1 MSQNQAITKLQSTIL
16 GAKFRERLLSQ
27 MGDPR
32 IADKMANVLATEI
45 ARTPKLAQCDPSSVL
60 MAALRCARY
69 NLEPGE
75 GLACLTPMGGRCEF
89 QIEYKG
95 MVLLMDR
102 TGRLQDINTVV
113 VHETD
118 EFEYYVD
125 TSLDDGYIIRHRR
138 GFGNRGPMVAVYC
151 VIRLIEGGNYHVVMD
166 REEVEDIRDKASRGS
181 QNPNSPWV
189 KYASAMWRKTAI
201 KQAAK
206 VCPLTSDIVSADRV
220 DDLAMV
226 GVEQPVV
233 PGVPVAAIKE
243 MAQVDRQDRH
253 TTRKDFQQ
261 EVATS
266 TVAMLEEEVDGSVGD
281 TTEAKP
287 SEDKVPVS
295 SPATRKKS
303 TKNIEKDA
311 YLEIALCSKGWD
323 RTLALKKAQGLMQ
336 KDTVKLTAEDWKQC
350 QQKARDTAEEPLPDN
365 PLVHGGKLENKF
377 RQVKAFT
384 PPDGK
389 PKEDDESQFNLI

>member
-1 MSQNQAITKLQSTIL
+1 LMSQNQAITRLQSTIL
-16 GAKFRERLLSQ
+16 GEKFRERLLSQ
-27 MGDPR
+27 MGDAR

-113 VHETD
+113 VHEND

-220 DDLAMV
+220 DDLAEV
-226 GVEQPVV
+226 GVPQPPP
-233 PGVPVAAIKE
+233 PGVTAVEIEELSRPALEDVAEQVAEI
-243 MAQVDRQDRH
+243 AQV
-253 TTRKDFQQ
+253 
-261 EVATS
+261 S
-266 TVAMLEEEVDGSVGD
+266 TPQP
-281 TTEAKP
+281 TK
-287 SEDKVPVS
+287 
-295 SPATRKKS
+295 TRKKS

-311 YLEIALCSKGWD
+311 YLEIALAAKGWD
-323 RTLALKKAQGLMQ
+323 RTLAIKKAQLLMQ
-336 KDTVKLTAEDWKQC
+336 KDTVRLTAEDWKYC

-377 RQVKAFT
+377 KQVKAFT

-389 PKEDDESQFNLI
+389 VVTSPAEEDDQYAFKV

>member
-16 GAKFRERLLSQ
+16 GDKFRERLLSQ

-113 VHETD
+113 VHEND

-151 VIRLIEGGNYHVVMD
+151 VIRLIDGGNYHVVMD

-226 GVEQPVV
+226 GVEQPAP

-243 MAQVDRQDRH
+243 MAQVDHRQDRH
-253 TTRKDFQQ
+253 ATRKDFQQ

-266 TVAMLEEEVDGSVGD
+266 TVAMLEEEVVNKPAAS
-281 TTEAKP
+281 TAPAK
-287 SEDKVPVS
+287 
-295 SPATRKKS
+295 RKKS

-350 QQKARDTAEEPLPDN
+350 QQKIRDTSEEPMPDK
-365 PLVHGGKLENKF
+365 PQLENKF
-377 RQVKAFT
+377 KQGTKFKVPQGAAEEKPREDEEQFAF
-384 PPDGK
+384 
-389 PKEDDESQFNLI
+389 I

>member
-95 MVLLMDR
+95 MGLLMDR

-138 GFGNRGPMVAVYC
+138 GLGNRGPMVAVYC

-266 TVAMLEEEVDGSVGD
+266 TVAMLEEEVDGSAGD

-323 RTLALKKAQGLMQ
+323 RTLALKKAQGLME
-336 KDTVKLTAEDWKQC
+336 KDTVKLTDEDWKQC
-350 QQKARDTAEEPLPDN
+350 QQKIRDTSEEPMPDK
-365 PLVHGGKLENKF
+365 PQLENKF
-377 RQVKAFT
+377 KQGTQFRVPQGAAEE
-384 PPDGK
+384 K
-389 PKEDDESQFNLI
+389 PKEDEEQFAFI

>member
-16 GAKFRERLLSQ
+16 GDKFRERLLSQ

-113 VHETD
+113 VHEND

-151 VIRLIEGGNYHVVMD
+151 VIRLIDGGNYHVVMD

-226 GVEQPVV
+226 GVEQPAP

-243 MAQVDRQDRH
+243 MAQVDRPVD
-253 TTRKDFQQ
+253 
-261 EVATS
+261 ETS
-266 TVAMLEEEVDGSVGD
+266 V
-281 TTEAKP
+281 KP
-287 SEDKVPVS
+287 SQGKGPVPS
-295 SPATRKKS
+295 TPAASTAPAKRKKS

-350 QQKARDTAEEPLPDN
+350 QQKIRDTSEEPMPDK
-365 PLVHGGKLENKF
+365 PQLENKF
-377 RQVKAFT
+377 KQGTKFKVPQGAAEEKPREDEEQFAF
-384 PPDGK
+384 
-389 PKEDDESQFNLI
+389 I

>member
-1 MSQNQAITKLQSTIL
+1 MSQNQAITRLQSTIL
-16 GAKFRERLLSQ
+16 GEKFRERLLSQ
-27 MGDPR
+27 MGDAR

-113 VHETD
+113 VHEND
-118 EFEYYVD
+118 EFGYYVD
-125 TSLDDGYIIRHRR
+125 TSLEDGYIIRHRR

-151 VIRLIEGGNYHVVMD
+151 VIRLIGGGNYHVVMD

-233 PGVPVAAIKE
+233 PGVPVAAITE
-243 MAQVDRQDRH
+243 MAQADRPVVRPE
-253 TTRKDFQQ
+253 FQQ
-261 EVATS
+261 EVAAS

-287 SEDKVPVS
+287 SEDKVPVP
-295 SPATRKKS
+295 SPAKRKKS

-311 YLEIALCSKGWD
+311 YLEVALAAKGWD
-323 RTLALKKAQGLMQ
+323 RELAIKKAQLLMQ
-336 KDTVKLTAEDWKQC
+336 KDTVKLTAEDWKYC

-377 RQVKAFT
+377 KQGKAFT
-384 PPDGK
+384 PPQGK
-389 PKEDDESQFNLI
+389 PAEEDEDQFALI

>member
-16 GAKFRERLLSQ
+16 GDKFRERLLSQ

-151 VIRLIEGGNYHVVMD
+151 VIRLIDGGNYHVVMD

-189 KYASAMWRKTAI
+189 KYPGAMWRKTAI

-226 GVEQPVV
+226 GVEQPAP

-243 MAQVDRQDRH
+243 MAQEDRH
-253 TTRKDFQQ
+253 RQTTRKEFQQ

-287 SEDKVPVS
+287 SEDKVPVP

-311 YLEIALCSKGWD
+311 YLEIALCSKGWA

-350 QQKARDTAEEPLPDN
+350 QQKIRDTSEEPLPDK
-365 PLVHGGKLENKF
+365 PQLENKF
-377 RQVKAFT
+377 KQGTEFKVPQGAVEE
-384 PPDGK
+384 K
-389 PKEDDESQFNLI
+389 PKEDEEQFAFI

>member
-151 VIRLIEGGNYHVVMD
+151 VIRLIDGGNYHVVMD
-166 REEVEDIRDKASRGS
+166 REEVEDIRDKAARGS

-189 KYASAMWRKTAI
+189 KYPAAMWRKTAI

-206 VCPLTSDIVSADRV
+206 VCPLSSDIVSADRV

-226 GVEQPVV
+226 GVAQPPP
-233 PGVPVAAIKE
+233 PGIPVAAIREMEEQGLSDMSIDDVQRAVKE
-243 MAQVDRQDRH
+243 MEDG
-253 TTRKDFQQ
+253 TRAGAYAPTD
-261 EVATS
+261 ETS
-266 TVAMLEEEVDGSVGD
+266 V
-281 TTEAKP
+281 KP

-323 RTLALKKAQGLMQ
+323 RTLALKKAQGLME

-350 QQKARDTAEEPLPDN
+350 QQKIRDTSEEPMPDK
-365 PLVHGGKLENKF
+365 PQLENKF
-377 RQVKAFT
+377 KQGTQFRVPQGAAEE
-384 PPDGK
+384 K
-389 PKEDDESQFNLI
+389 PKEDEEQFAFI

>member
-151 VIRLIEGGNYHVVMD
+151 VIRLIDGGNYHVVMD
-166 REEVEDIRDKASRGS
+166 REEVEDIRDKAARGS

-189 KYASAMWRKTAI
+189 KYPAAMWRKTAI

-206 VCPLTSDIVSADRV
+206 VCPLSSDIVSADRV

-226 GVEQPVV
+226 GVAQPVG

-323 RTLALKKAQGLMQ
+323 RTLALKKAQGLME

-350 QQKARDTAEEPLPDN
+350 QQKIRDTSEEPMPDK
-365 PLVHGGKLENKF
+365 PQLENKF
-377 RQVKAFT
+377 KQGTQFRVPQGAAEE
-384 PPDGK
+384 K
-389 PKEDDESQFNLI
+389 PKEDEEQFAFI

>member
-1 MSQNQAITKLQSTIL
+1 MMSQNQAITKLQSTIL

-323 RTLALKKAQGLMQ
+323 RTLALKKAQGLME

-350 QQKARDTAEEPLPDN
+350 QQKIRDTSEEPLPDK
-365 PLVHGGKLENKF
+365 PQLENKF
-377 RQVKAFT
+377 KQGTQFRVPQGAAEE
-384 PPDGK
+384 K
-389 PKEDDESQFNLI
+389 PKEDEEQFAFI

>member
-1 MSQNQAITKLQSTIL
+1 
-16 GAKFRERLLSQ
+16 
-27 MGDPR
+27 
-32 IADKMANVLATEI
+32 MANVLATEI

-113 VHETD
+113 VHEND

-138 GFGNRGPMVAVYC
+138 GFGNRGPMIAVYC
-151 VIRLIEGGNYHVVMD
+151 VIRLIDGGNYHVVMD

-243 MAQVDRQDRH
+243 MAQVDHRQDRH
-253 TTRKDFQQ
+253 AARKDFQQ

-287 SEDKVPVS
+287 SEDKVPVP
-295 SPATRKKS
+295 SPAKRKKS

-311 YLEIALCSKGWD
+311 YLEIALVAKGWD

-336 KDTVKLTAEDWKQC
+336 KDTVKLTAEDWKYC
-350 QQKARDTAEEPLPDN
+350 QQKARNTAEEPLPDK
-365 PLVHGGKLENKF
+365 PQLENKF
-377 RQVKAFT
+377 KQGTEFKVPQGAAEE
-384 PPDGK
+384 K
-389 PKEDDESQFNLI
+389 PKEEEEQFAFI